1 MEFYGEKDSR
11 VRWQQEAKVDVMLN
25 TGVWKGL
32 SGEGEW
38 EQTKGMGQMEV
49 WGGSVLELGDGT

>member
-1 MEFYGEKDSR
+1 M
-11 VRWQQEAKVDVMLN
+11 WQQEAKVDVMLN

-38 EQTKGMGQMEV
+38 EQSKGMGQMEV